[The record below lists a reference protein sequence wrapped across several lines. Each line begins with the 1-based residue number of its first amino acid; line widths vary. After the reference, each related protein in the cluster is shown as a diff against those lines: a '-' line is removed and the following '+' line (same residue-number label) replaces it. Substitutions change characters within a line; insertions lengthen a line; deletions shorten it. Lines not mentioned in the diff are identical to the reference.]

1 MEEEYLMFIESI
13 YDEYLQKTENRNIS
27 YGEMAYIQD
36 LDEQGLKDLEEE
48 ILEVIDNE

>member
-1 MEEEYLMFIESI
+1 MEDEYLMFIENI
-13 YDEYLQKTENRNIS
+13 YNEYLEQTEGRNIS

-48 ILEVIDNE
+48 LMEALG